1 MSVLSQDNHLILKA
15 KKIKYGGQ
23 SIDITNDNHIQFND
37 ILNENSVYINTKNNQ
52 SNIQID
58 INQLEGKTLNNFTI
72 KNLRTNDIIISSQI
86 DGDFDL
92 EQTLDEMI
100 LNNKINVQNISILQN
115 QVQSLNDLT
124 TKQQQTILT
133 LKNENYSQQQQ
144 IDYILSQLG
153 GQNIL
158 TSDFKLW
165 EIKQG
170 FYIVKSQEGTDNN
183 GWKANSTKVYYNESE
198 WIKIYGNVNIS
209 VNETKTSKEYRIAD
223 GTLVNEII
231 YCHQLIFQT
240 LCESTFDG
248 MNTGSLQQ
256 QQYLVN
262 SFIKEKIIND
272 STYSTEIKGYSK
284 RSEVFFPET
293 DFSDD
298 FVQLKRHV
306 NEQIPIDIETKAQ
319 LVKDHV
325 SNNYY
330 SQTQINNKLEDI
342 TSNYN
347 SKFGEHD
354 YMFEDLYLQ
363 IGNKVNSSDIYSN
376 TQINTLLSNKANSS
390 DVYTKTQIDNLLT
403 YKADAGI
410 VSMFYSISECNN
422 LFYTKTYIN
431 QYYPLLSNVY
441 TKLETDNLLKLKL
454 NSNTFYSLYNQN
466 ISDNTTMFT
475 NIDNKINTKANIT
488 DMNTSNTYISTLQT
502 QMTSV
507 ISVNTNQSD
516 LITQIQNMFSPK
528 DFNAMGQYSFTI
540 GPITVKMGVI
550 DVQGALNQ
558 RTVYYTKNFTN
569 IVYCG
574 FTSVIGTSNGGNG
587 DDVGYIQFYIDKVI
601 ITADYANSGGNES
614 NMYSWI
620 VFGY

>member
-1 MSVLSQDNHLILKA
+1 MAALSQDNNLIIKA

-72 KNLRTNDIIISSQI
+72 KNLRTNNIIISSQI

-92 EQTLDEMI
+92 EETLDEMI
-100 LNNKINVQNISILQN
+100 QNNKINVQNISILQN

-124 TKQQQTILT
+124 TKQQQTILS

-170 FYIVKSQEGTDNN
+170 FYIVKSQEGTADN
-183 GWKANSTKVYYNESE
+183 GWKTNSTKVYYNETE
-198 WIKIYGNVNIS
+198 WIKIYGNINIS
-209 VNETKTSKEYRIAD
+209 VNETKTFKEYRIAD

-231 YCHQLIFQT
+231 HCHQLIFNT

-272 STYSTEIKGYSK
+272 SSYSTEIKGFSK
-284 RSEVFFPET
+284 RSEVFFPEV

-298 FVQLKRHV
+298 FVQLKRQV
-306 NEQIPIDIETKAQ
+306 NEQIPIDIETKVQ

-325 SNNYY
+325 LNNYY
-330 SQTQINNKLEDI
+330 SQTQLNTKLEDI

-347 SKFGEHD
+347 SKFIEHD

-363 IGNKVNSSDIYSN
+363 IGNKVNSIDIYS
-376 TQINTLLSNKANSS
+376 
-390 DVYTKTQIDNLLT
+390 KTEIDNKLT

-431 QYYPLLSNVY
+431 QYYSLSANVY

-454 NSNTFYSLYNQN
+454 NKDTFTSLYNQN
-466 ISDNTTMFT
+466 ILDNNTMFK
-475 NIDNKINTKANIT
+475 NIDDKINTKANIT
-488 DMNTSNTYISTLQT
+488 DMNTSNTYITTLQN
-502 QMTSV
+502 QMSSV
-507 ISVNTNQSD
+507 ITVNTNQSD

-528 DFNAMGQYSFTI
+528 DFNAMGQYTFTI
-540 GPITVKMGVI
+540 GPITIKFGVI

-558 RTVYYTKNFTN
+558 RTIYYTKNFTN

-574 FTSVIGTSNGGNG
+574 FVSVIGSSNGGNG
-587 DDVGYIQFYIDKVI
+587 DDVGYIQYYIDKVV
-601 ITADYANSGGNES
+601 ITADYANAGGNES
-614 NMYSWI
+614 NQYSWMVI
-620 VFGY
+620 GY

>member
-1 MSVLSQDNHLILKA
+1 MSALSQDNNLILKA

-23 SIDITNDNHIQFND
+23 SIDITTDNHIQFND

-319 LVKDHV
+319 LVKDYV

-354 YMFEDLYLQ
+354 YMFEDLYSQ
-363 IGNKVNSSDIYSN
+363 IGNKANSSDVYSN
-376 TQINTLLSNKANSS
+376 TQINTLLSNKANSL

-475 NIDNKINTKANIT
+475 NIDNKINTKANIS

-601 ITADYANSGGNES
+601 ITADYANAGGNES
-614 NMYSWI
+614 NMYSWM

>member
-1 MSVLSQDNHLILKA
+1 MTQTKFTSIPSALSQDNNLILKA

-23 SIDITNDNHIQFND
+23 SIDITTDNHIQFND

-306 NEQIPIDIETKAQ
+306 NEQIPIDIETKSQ

-330 SQTQINNKLEDI
+330 S
-342 TSNYN
+342 
-347 SKFGEHD
+347 
-354 YMFEDLYLQ
+354 
-363 IGNKVNSSDIYSN
+363 N
-376 TQINTLLSNKANSS
+376 TQTDALLSNKANSS

-558 RTVYYTKNFTN
+558 RTVYYTNNFTN

-614 NMYSWI
+614 NMYSWM

>member
-1 MSVLSQDNHLILKA
+1 MSALSQDNNLILKA

-23 SIDITNDNHIQFND
+23 SIDITTDNHIQFND

-319 LVKDHV
+319 LVKDYV

-330 SQTQINNKLEDI
+330 SQTQIKNKLEDI

-363 IGNKVNSSDIYSN
+363 IENKVNSSDVYSN

-475 NIDNKINTKANIT
+475 NIDNKINTKANIS

-516 LITQIQNMFSPK
+516 LITQIQNMFSAK